1 MEDWNFKQVLG
12 VAFICVG
19 GVFCLIGSL
28 VLLFTILQPGVAILL
43 VFTIVLFLGILFWKI
58 GCKEN
63 SNKKDKL

>member
-43 VFTIVLFLGILFWKI
+43 VFIIVLFLGILFWKI

-63 SNKKDKL
+63 NNKEK

>member
-28 VLLFTILQPGVAILL
+28 VFLFTILQPGVAILL
-43 VFTIVLFLGILFWKI
+43 VFIVVLLLGILFWKI

-63 SNKKDKL
+63 NNKKE

>member
-28 VLLFTILQPGVAILL
+28 ALLLTILQPGVAFLL
-43 VFTIVLFLGILFWKI
+43 VFSIVLFFGILFWKI

-63 SNKKDKL
+63 NNKENKL

>member
-1 MEDWNFKQVLG
+1 MEDWNFKQILG

-43 VFTIVLFLGILFWKI
+43 VFTIVLFFGILFWKI

-63 SNKKDKL
+63 SNKEE